1 VNATDLEKKAEKALI
16 FLHEGAMEH
25 AQARANANYLDD
37 YLKVEIA
44 RLKGAMVGSQ
54 SDAAKT
60 QMALEHPDYR
70 KALEA
75 RKIADEVNYT
85 NLFKR
90 EAAKAIIDAWR
101 TACSNERENV

>member
-1 VNATDLEKKAEKALI
+1 MNATDLEKKAEKALI

-44 RLKGAMVGSQ
+44 RLKGAMAGSQ

-60 QMALEHPDYR
+60 QMALIE
-70 KALEA
+70 
-75 RKIADEVNYT
+75 
-85 NLFKR
+85 
-90 EAAKAIIDAWR
+90 AWR
-101 TACSNERENV
+101 TACSNARANV

>member
-1 VNATDLEKKAEKALI
+1 MNATDLEKKAEKALI

-44 RLKGAMVGSQ
+44 RLKGAMAGSQ

-75 RKIADEVNYT
+75 RRIAEEIHYT
-85 NLFKR
+85 NVFKR
-90 EAAKAIIDAWR
+90 EAAMALIEAWR
-101 TACSNERENV
+101 TACSNARANV

>member
-1 VNATDLEKKAEKALI
+1 MNATDLEARAEDALLYLHKGAEK
-16 FLHEGAMEH
+16 H

-75 RKIADEVNYT
+75 RRIAEEIHYT
-85 NLFKR
+85 NVFKR
-90 EAAKAIIDAWR
+90 EAAMALIEAWR
-101 TACSNERENV
+101 TACSNARANV

>member
-1 VNATDLEKKAEKALI
+1 MNAADLEKKAEKALI

-75 RKIADEVNYT
+75 RRIAEEIHYT
-85 NLFKR
+85 NVFKR
-90 EAAKAIIDAWR
+90 EAAVAVLSAWQ
-101 TACSNERENV
+101 TCSANERRSI